1 MPMKNDREYRSF
13 DFMKRAKDEGEE
25 SSFLVEGYA
34 STFDEYTLGAD
45 DEAVYN
51 ERIEPTAFDET
62 DMSDVV
68 FLLDHTGRVYART
81 KNDTVKLSVD
91 DKGLF
96 TQTDLSK
103 TSASRAVYEDI
114 EAGNYYQMSFAFV
127 VERNEDSQ
135 TIEQT
140 GETEDGKPI
149 YTRIIKR
156 IKKLYDI
163 SAVGFPANPTTDIG
177 VATRAA
183 FDGEIERIKAE
194 RLKEEER
201 KREVERQRAI
211 AKLKLLEVKNDD

>member
-1 MPMKNDREYRSF
+1 MPLKNDREYRSF
-13 DFMKRAKDEGEE
+13 DFVTRSEKREDEQ

-34 STFDEYTLGAD
+34 STFEEYTLGS
-45 DEAVYN
+45 DERGVYN

-91 DKGLF
+91 EHGLF

-114 EAGNYYQMSFAFV
+114 EAGNYSQMSFAFV
-127 VERNEDSQ
+127 VDRDEDSQ
-135 TIEQT
+135 EITQS
-140 GETEDGKPI
+140 GETPDGLPI
-149 YTRIIKR
+149 YTRVIKR

-177 VATRAA
+177 VATREA
-183 FDGEIERIKAE
+183 FDGEIERFQAE
-194 RLKEEER
+194 RLEREKAKQEEA
-201 KREVERQRAI
+201 RQRAI
-211 AKLKLLEVKNDD
+211 AKLKFMEVSND

>member
-13 DFMKRAKDEGEE
+13 DLMKRAKGEGGE

-45 DEAVYN
+45 DEGVYN
-51 ERIEPTAFDET
+51 ERIEPTAFNET

-81 KNDTVKLSVD
+81 KNDTVKLTVD
-91 DKGLF
+91 EKGLF

-114 EAGNYYQMSFAFV
+114 EAGNYSQMSFAFV

-135 TIEQT
+135 TVEQT

-177 VATRAA
+177 IATRAA
-183 FDGEIERIKAE
+183 FNGEIERIKAE
-194 RLKEEER
+194 RLKEFEARHEA
-201 KREVERQRAI
+201 ERQRAI
-211 AKLKLLEVKNDD
+211 AKLKLLEVEYD